1 MCRLGKEVKRKMKLT
16 TENLKDIKDLQRI
29 VRRLDESING
39 RLDNGESELV
49 DNMDYTTIDIFNDY
63 LIKLNDTMER
73 ILLANEKEEMWGQ
86 DNPEYPFTEEGWDD

>member
-1 MCRLGKEVKRKMKLT
+1 MKLT
-16 TENLKDIKDLQRI
+16 TQNLEDIKNLKGII
-29 VRRLDESING
+29 NRLDENING
-39 RLDNGESELV
+39 RLDNGESELIN
-49 DNMDYTTIDIFNDY
+49 DEDYSVIDIFNDC